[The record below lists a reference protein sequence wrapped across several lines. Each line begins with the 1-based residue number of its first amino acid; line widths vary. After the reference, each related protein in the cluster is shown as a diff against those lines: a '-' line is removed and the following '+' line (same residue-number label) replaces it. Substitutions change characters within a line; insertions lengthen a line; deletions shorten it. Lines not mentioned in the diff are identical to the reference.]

1 MACPGCLVSTE
12 LTIRRLEPGMAADM
26 PGINSV
32 KHKVIISGTGFA
44 GTVVKPGFFNPTQG
58 NCHVKS
64 GPETIEDRAIEQ
76 RDQDRRRPSLKTL
89 WGSLLHHR
97 RRQPRR
103 ENDHLDSYTDWYG
116 HWPLA
121 ATFTI
126 ILLCFA
132 DAFLTMVLL
141 SKGAVELNGL
151 MNYLIQKDIQ
161 LFTVVK
167 MTVTGAALIVLVL
180 HFNFRVY
187 KYIAVRYLI
196 YGLVPIYSLL
206 IFYELRLLANI

>member
-1 MACPGCLVSTE
+1 
-12 LTIRRLEPGMAADM
+12 
-26 PGINSV
+26 V
-32 KHKVIISGTGFA
+32 KLQPK
-44 GTVVKPGFFNPTQG
+44 TV
-58 NCHVKS
+58 
-64 GPETIEDRAIEQ
+64 EDRAVEQ
-76 RDQDRRRPSLKTL
+76 RDQNRRKPSLKTL
-89 WGSLLHHR
+89 WGALTHHR
-97 RRQPRR
+97 RRKPRR
-103 ENDHLDSYTDWYG
+103 EDDHLNSYTDWYG

-151 MNYLIQKDIQ
+151 MDYLIQKDIQ
-161 LFTVVK
+161 LFTIVK

-206 IFYELRLLANI
+206 VFCELRLLAHIG